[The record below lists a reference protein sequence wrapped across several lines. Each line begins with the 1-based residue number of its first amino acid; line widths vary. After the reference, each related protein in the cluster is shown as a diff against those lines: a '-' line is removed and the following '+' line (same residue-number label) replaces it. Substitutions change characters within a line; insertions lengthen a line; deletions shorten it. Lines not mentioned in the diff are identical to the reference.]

1 MQNCVRKAINID
13 NNFQHSL
20 RFQHTTVEV
29 WTWTQGESFLP
40 STNVFWVIN
49 NHQLYELCIFFDI
62 FVQLTKCEDTLLQQ
76 KAELIFRDNI
86 PQWKVNLDG
95 DGGDVAEDDDN
106 QGKDFD
112 LGSTDS
118 LVFSS

>member
-1 MQNCVRKAINID
+1 M
-13 NNFQHSL
+13 
-20 RFQHTTVEV
+20 
-29 WTWTQGESFLP
+29 
-40 STNVFWVIN
+40 
-49 NHQLYELCIFFDI
+49 YFFDI

-112 LGSTDS
+112 LGSTGS